1 MVETDLKDALANV
14 SVVIL
19 TMNQKT
25 RTLNC
30 LESLFASDEEGFNV
44 IIWDNGSEDGTVEAV
59 REQFPNVLAH
69 LHPENLGVASGRNA
83 GAKLAMERFSPE
95 YLLFLDND
103 MLFAPG
109 FVSALLQPF
118 LADQK
123 VGQAQAKLLFM
134 DDRERLNDGGGA
146 KIDFVRWQV
155 TPVGY
160 MEVDRGQHDQV
171 KPCISCGGA
180 MMVRTQVF
188 REMGGFDI
196 VFDPYGPEDLDFSLR
211 MQAAGYTALFVPQAV
226 AYHEVS
232 HSYGGDY
239 NEVYAQHKARQWFL
253 FMKRHATSWQK
264 AGFYLFGAPSMAVKM
279 VVREGRKG
287 NLAAVRG
294 ILRGALGYFRKKS
307 STE

>member
-1 MVETDLKDALANV
+1 METDLKDALAGV
-14 SVVIL
+14 AVVIL

-30 LESLFASDEEGFNV
+30 LASLFESEADDFHV
-44 IIWDNGSEDGTVEAV
+44 IVWDNGSTDGTVEAV
-59 REQFPNVLAH
+59 RAQYPKVLAH

-83 GAKLAMERFSPE
+83 GAQLAVEHYSPA

-109 FVSALLQPF
+109 FIRALLAPF
-118 LADQK
+118 LLDRK

-134 DDRERLNDGGGA
+134 DEPERLNDGGGA
-146 KIDFVRWQV
+146 RINFVRWQV

-160 MEVDRGQHDQV
+160 RELDRGQHDRV
-171 KPCISCGGA
+171 KQCISCGGA
-180 MMVRTQVF
+180 MMVRADVF
-188 REMGGFDI
+188 REMGGFDT

-211 MQAAGYTALFVPQAV
+211 MQSAGYKALFVPQAV

-253 FMKRHATSWQK
+253 FMKRHATPGQK
-264 AGFYLFGAPSMAVKM
+264 AAFYLFGAPYMGLKMAI
-279 VVREGRKG
+279 REGRKG
-287 NLAAVRG
+287 NLASVRG
-294 ILRGALGYFRKKS
+294 ILRGALGYFRKK
-307 STE
+307 